1 MKVGLEMGSN
11 INKYLKYLAMICGI
25 SVYFMFRYL
34 PYKLQII
41 IPLLGGIFFIMYM
54 IYTIKQGKTL
64 LEVIPYILLGI
75 GGIIVG
81 IGHYVFGT
89 LHNEGYENIIIMSIP
104 ILFALIVVFRLI
116 SIYKNPESENFKM
129 LRTVGILTL
138 VFLTIVTISLIF
150 ILY

>member
-1 MKVGLEMGSN
+1 MK
-11 INKYLKYLAMICGI
+11 NKVSEPLRYFAIAFGI
-25 SVYFMFRYL
+25 FVYSTFRYL
-34 PYKLQII
+34 PYTLQII
-41 IPLLGGIFFIMYM
+41 IPVLLA
-54 IYTIKQGKTL
+54 IYLIIYVIYNIKKGKTL
-64 LEVIPYILLGI
+64 LEVIPFILLGI